1 MKSKKTKFSCALLV
15 MFIVSLLCTTT
26 ASASR
31 LYIRNYIIG
40 DNADPNKTFEYLSR
54 MVYHCTV
61 CDAPFPNFEEY
72 MKHHGIGFSG
82 AHGGG
87 GSWYTLDDTK
97 KVSPRQ
103 NGKEDYLG
111 TGTHDHDAYVIQ
123 LTGPD
128 LDQYDCIY
136 YQINAGDILPVP
148 TQRVNDWTNLSKYGF
163 TSGEF
168 PAVFIKGLPTDITK
182 TYIAF
187 YYMLPGAT
195 MSDIEELGPKPML
208 RPDTPT
214 TGTGK
219 LEPGAQDNDPFLA
232 ADALHAMGLFSGT
245 GVDENYQPIYELDRT
260 PNRNEAVTMLVRLLG
275 KEDYARS
282 RIWFTPFTD
291 MVKWAAPYVGYA
303 YNNDLTS
310 GTSGTTYSGDRN
322 ISASEYIAFVL
333 RALGY
338 EIGVDF
344 QWDKAWELSDKIG
357 LTGGQYNAGT
367 TTFTRGDVANIS
379 FNALYCKLKG
389 SDTRLIDTL

>member
-1 MKSKKTKFSCALLV
+1 MKLKKTKFSCALLLTL
-15 MFIVSLLCTTT
+15 MISLFCTST

-31 LYIRNYIIG
+31 IYIRNYIVG

-72 MKHHGIGFSG
+72 MEHHGIGFSG

-128 LDQYDCIY
+128 LDQYDRIY

-148 TQRVNDWTNLSKYGF
+148 IQRVNDWTNLSKYGF

-182 TYIAF
+182 THIAF
-187 YYMLPGAT
+187 YYMLPGASL
-195 MSDIEELGPKPML
+195 SDIEELGPKPMI
-208 RPDTPT
+208 RPDTETP
-214 TGTGK
+214 TGTLK
-219 LEPGAQDNDPFLA
+219 PGAPDNDPRLA
-232 ADALHAMGLFSGT
+232 ADALYAMGLFRGT
-245 GVDENYQPIYELDRT
+245 GMDENYQPIYDLDRT
-260 PNRNEAVTMLVRLLG
+260 PTRSEAVTMLVRLLD
-275 KEDYARS
+275 KEEEAEAGTWD
-282 RIWFTPFTD
+282 TPFTD
-291 MVKWAAPYVGYA
+291 VAKWAKPYVGYA
-303 YNNDLTS
+303 YQNGLTT
-310 GTSGTTYSGDRN
+310 GTSGTTYSGSEN
-322 ISASEYIAFVL
+322 VSASQYLTFIL

-338 EIGVDF
+338 ESGVDF
-344 QWDKAWELSDKIG
+344 QWNKAWELSDQIG
-357 LTGGQYNAGT
+357 LTAGQYNANT
-367 TTFTRGDVANIS
+367 TEFTRGDVATIS
-379 FNALYCKLKG
+379 FNALYCKVKG
-389 SDTRLIDTL
+389 SDTMLIHAH

>member
-111 TGTHDHDAYVIQ
+111 TGTHGHDAYVIQ
-123 LTGPD
+123 LIEPD
-128 LDQYDCIY
+128 IDQYDVY
-136 YQINAGDILPVP
+136 YQINAGEILPVP
-148 TQRVNDWTNLSKYGF
+148 IQRVNDWTNLSKYGF
-163 TSGEF
+163 MSGDF

-182 TYIAF
+182 TYLAF
-187 YYMLPGAT
+187 YYVLPGAT
-195 MSDIEELGPKPML
+195 LPDPSENDIIKPGAPT
-208 RPDTPT
+208 PDPP
-214 TGTGK
+214 TGTLK
-219 LEPGAQDNDPFLA
+219 PGAPDNDPRLA
-232 ADALHAMGLFSGT
+232 ADALYAMGLFSGT
-245 GVDENYQPIYELDRT
+245 GRDENNQPIYELDRVPT
-260 PNRNEAVTMLVRLLG
+260 RSEAVTMLVRLLG
-275 KEDYARS
+275 KEDEALS
-282 RIWFTPFTD
+282 RAWVTPFTD
-291 MVKWAAPYVGYA
+291 VVKWASPYVGYA
-303 YNNDLTS
+303 YNNNLTS